1 MKAYWFDG
9 ENGEKV
15 REGPIPEKLVD
26 MCKEKKLE
34 LIS

>member
-15 REGPIPEKLVD
+15 REGEIPANLVTFA
-26 MCKEKKLE
+26 KEKKAE
-34 LIS
+34 LI